1 MRIEPSVPV
10 RILGM
15 IAILWMT
22 ATTAFAQQTPEEE
35 ARRYYLRGIAAVEMA
50 KSNEDLAAAIVE
62 FRKATQVAPGM
73 ASAWHNLGMVQAR
86 VGQLKE
92 AIESFN
98 RYVAVAPKSEDTQ
111 KIRDEIIKLEYRL
124 EQSSKYNHLAGIWI
138 EPDGNTVSATT
149 EGGRLT
155 FLISRMSFP
164 GTVERWMWGD
174 LAGSDQI
181 LEGIKLH
188 LDVKG
193 NRVAGVMEIDIPASA
208 SSGSSRHQWC
218 NLPAGKEINQV
229 EGVLENG
236 QLILKISKMKYKL
249 EHNKGENML
258 FGSTWVRC
266 DAVTPMGN
274 VVIETKFRGPMPALG
289 RGGIGAEL
297 RYGTDVVQVLSPN
310 AGLNL
315 EPGDEIISV
324 NGVVLKDLPSEYE
337 RMLAIRGEPGS
348 VVDLVV
354 SRVVQKAGAFS
365 AEKRE
370 RIQISGQRVEL
381 VPN

>member
-1 MRIEPSVPV
+1 MRIEPSVPM

-62 FRKATQVAPGM
+62 FQKATQVAPGM

-92 AIESFN
+92 AIESFT

-111 KIRDEIIKLEYRL
+111 KIRDEIVKLEYRL
-124 EQSSKYNHLAGIWI
+124 EQSGKYNHLAGTWI
-138 EPDGNTVSATT
+138 EPDGSTVSATT

-155 FLISRMSFP
+155 FLISRMNFP
-164 GTVERWMWGD
+164 GTAERWMWGD

-181 LEGIKLH
+181 LENIKLH
-188 LDVKG
+188 LEVKG
-193 NRVAGVMEIDIPASA
+193 SRVAGVMEIDIPASA
-208 SSGSSRHQWC
+208 SSGSRHQWC
-218 NLPAGKEINQV
+218 NLPPGKETNQV

-236 QLILKISKMKYKL
+236 QIILKISKMKYKL

-274 VVIETKFRGPMPALG
+274 VIIETKFRGPMPAPG

-297 RYGTDVVQVLSPN
+297 RGTDVVQVLN
-310 AGLNL
+310 QNTGFNL
-315 EPGDEIISV
+315 QPDDEIISV

-337 RMLAIRGEPGS
+337 RMLTIRGEPGS
-348 VVDLVV
+348 TVDLVV
-354 SRVVQKAGAFS
+354 SRVVKKAGAFS

-370 RIQISGQRVEL
+370 RIQLSGQRVEL
-381 VPN
+381 APN

>member
-1 MRIEPSVPV
+1 MRIKPSVPMS
-10 RILGM
+10 ILGM
-15 IAILWMT
+15 IAILWT
-22 ATTAFAQQTPEEE
+22 ATAACAQQSPEEE

-62 FRKATQVAPGM
+62 FQKATQVAPGM
-73 ASAWHNLGMVQAR
+73 ASAWHNLGMVQAK

-92 AIESFN
+92 AIESFT

-111 KIRDEIIKLEYRL
+111 KIQDEIIKLEYRL
-124 EQSSKYNHLAGIWI
+124 EQSGKYNYLAGTWI
-138 EPDGNTVSATT
+138 EPGGNTVSATT
-149 EGGRLT
+149 KGGRLT
-155 FLISRMSFP
+155 LLISRMNFP

-174 LAGSDQI
+174 LSGSDQV
-181 LEGIKLH
+181 LENIKLR
-188 LDVKG
+188 LDVKD

-258 FGSTWVRC
+258 FGSNWVRC

-274 VVIETKFRGPMPALG
+274 VIIETRLRGPMPALG

-297 RYGTDVVQVLSPN
+297 RYGTDVVKVLRPDS
-310 AGLNL
+310 GFNL

-324 NGVVLKDLPSEYE
+324 NGVVLKDLPSDYE

-348 VVDLVV
+348 LVDLVV
-354 SRVVQKAGAFS
+354 SRVVKKAGAFS

-370 RIQISGQRVEL
+370 RIQVSGQRVEL

>member
-1 MRIEPSVPV
+1 MRIESSVPM

-92 AIESFN
+92 AIESFT
-98 RYVAVAPKSEDTQ
+98 RYVAVAPKTEDTQ

-124 EQSSKYNHLAGIWI
+124 EQSGKYNHLAGTWL
-138 EPDGNTVSATT
+138 EPNGNTVSATT

-155 FLISRMSFP
+155 FLISRMNFP
-164 GTVERWMWGD
+164 GSVERWMWGD
-174 LAGSDQI
+174 LTGSDQMF
-181 LEGIKLH
+181 ENIKLH
-188 LDVKG
+188 LEVRG
-193 NRVAGVMEIDIPASA
+193 NRVAGVMEIDIPAST
-208 SSGSSRHQWC
+208 SSGSRHQWC
-218 NLPAGKEINQV
+218 NLPAGKETSQV
-229 EGVLENG
+229 EGVLEDG

-274 VVIETKFRGPMPALG
+274 VAVETKFRGPMPALG
-289 RGGIGAEL
+289 RGGIGVEL
-297 RYGTDVVQVLSPN
+297 RYGTDVIQVLNHN

-315 EPGDEIISV
+315 EPGDEIVSV

-337 RMLAIRGEPGS
+337 RMLTIRGEPGS
-348 VVDLVV
+348 AVDLVV
-354 SRVVQKAGAFS
+354 SRVVKKAGAFS

-370 RIQISGQRVEL
+370 RIQVSGQRVEL